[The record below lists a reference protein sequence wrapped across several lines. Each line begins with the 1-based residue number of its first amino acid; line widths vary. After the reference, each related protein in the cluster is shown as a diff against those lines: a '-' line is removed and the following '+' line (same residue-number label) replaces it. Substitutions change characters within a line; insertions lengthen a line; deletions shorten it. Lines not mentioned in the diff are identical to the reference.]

1 MKDRVVAACRRGPA
15 WRWPALL
22 AAVAVLAVVTLD
34 IDVVDRPGVP
44 ACDADLARATVRGYF
59 QSRADNTMDTD
70 GFREVTVERADGRA
84 VARSCAVD
92 VRLDGDRRA
101 ARFRV
106 FYGDDGKPAVHITDP
121 WEQTSS
127 GAG

>member
-1 MKDRVVAACRRGPA
+1 MKGRVVAAWTRGPG
-15 WRWPALL
+15 WRWPVLL
-22 AAVAVLAVVTLD
+22 AAVGVLAVVTLD
-34 IDVVDRPGVP
+34 VGVVDRSGVP
-44 ACDADLARATVRGYF
+44 ACDADLARETVGGYF
-59 QSRADNTMDTD
+59 QSRADNTADAT
-70 GFREVTVERADGRA
+70 GFREVTAERDEGRA
-84 VARSCAVD
+84 IARQCAVD